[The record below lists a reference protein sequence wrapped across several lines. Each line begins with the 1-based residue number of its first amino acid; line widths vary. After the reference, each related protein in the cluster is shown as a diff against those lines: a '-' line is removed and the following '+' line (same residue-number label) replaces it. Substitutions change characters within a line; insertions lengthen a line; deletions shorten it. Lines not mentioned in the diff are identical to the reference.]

1 MERQEYLETVEK
13 YVKGKIDNTELLSFG
28 ISVKS
33 ATRVVF
39 DTEYFQQLFQDRVIN
54 FETVVNYFVETDSL
68 EMLIDNVDFFDFL
81 FQKNY
86 CNLRGI
92 AVFLY
97 HISNSERAHE
107 NLEMLAQNDVIM
119 KQLLT
124 EEFISFDKL
133 VELFVNADALNE
145 LIRAMKQNEL
155 SDKNLKIL
163 TQKINDLSDFNALCK
178 NENLLKQCKTN
189 TEAAQI
195 LSNFMQKTEKLTKD
209 FGADVTFNKYVESL
223 NL

>member
-13 YVKGKIDNTELLSFG
+13 YVKGKIDITELLSFG

-68 EMLIDNVDFFDFL
+68 EMLIDNVDFFSFL

-107 NLEMLAQNDVIM
+107 NLEFLAQNDVVM

-133 VELFVNADALNE
+133 VELFVNADALNS
-145 LIRAMKQNEL
+145 LINVLIETEL
-155 SDKNLKIL
+155 SNENLRSL
-163 TQKINDLSDFNALCK
+163 TQKISTAQDFEALCK
-178 NENLLKQCKTN
+178 NEKLLKQCKEDA
-189 TEAAQI
+189 EAAQI
-195 LSNFMQKTEKLTKD
+195 LSNFMQNTKLLTDK
-209 FGADVTFNKYVESL
+209 FGSDITFSKYVESL
-223 NL
+223 ER